1 VPEPVPEPAIEA
13 PATEPALPAFARP
26 LQHKPLWRIPIV
38 SSFLLATGG
47 LLLAH
52 YL

>member
-1 VPEPVPEPAIEA
+1 MPEPRRCPRAR
-13 PATEPALPAFARP
+13 FAQP
-26 LQHKPLWRIPIV
+26 LQRKPLWRIPIV

-52 YL
+52 YLSGRMLS

>member
-1 VPEPVPEPAIEA
+1 MPAAEVPAA
-13 PATEPALPAFARP
+13 DAALPAFARP
-26 LQHKPLWRIPIV
+26 LQRKALWRIPIV